1 MKLKF
6 LGTRANTEERSSIHH
21 RHSSLLVTW
30 LQTDVMIDCGEDWR
44 EELRKLEVDSIV
56 LTHAHPDH
64 AWGLRSG
71 TSLPVFA
78 TGATW
83 RDLHAFPIEQKHRVA
98 SRDPFEIGD
107 ITFEAFPVDHST
119 RCPAVGYRITA
130 GPNSIFYVPDVVYIP
145 NRESALQDINL
156 YIGDGA
162 TVKRSMVRRAG
173 NSLVGHTPIRTQL
186 TWCQKSGVPR
196 ALFTH
201 CGTEIIKAEPERI
214 EHEVKII
221 GQKKGVEASIAC
233 DGLDIVLY

>member
-6 LGTRANTEERSSIHH
+6 LGTRANTEERSRIHY

-30 LQTDVMIDCGEDWR
+30 RQTEVMIDCGEDW
-44 EELRKLEVDSIV
+44 EGEPEKLEVDFIV

-78 TGATW
+78 TEATW
-83 RDLHAFPIEQKHRVA
+83 SDLHTFPIERKYTVTLK
-98 SRDPFEIGD
+98 DPFTIGD

-130 GPNSIFYVPDVVYIP
+130 GPYSIFYVPDVVYIP
-145 NRESALQDINL
+145 DRESALRDIDL

-162 TVKRSMVRRAG
+162 TVTRSMVRKAG
-173 NSLVGHTPIRTQL
+173 DSLVGHTPIRTQVG
-186 TWCQKSGVPR
+186 WCQKSGVPR

-201 CGTEIIKAEPERI
+201 CGTEIIKAERERI
-214 EHEVKII
+214 EQQIKIL
-221 GQKKGVEASIAC
+221 GQEKGVDASIAY
-233 DGLDIVLY
+233 DGLEIVLP